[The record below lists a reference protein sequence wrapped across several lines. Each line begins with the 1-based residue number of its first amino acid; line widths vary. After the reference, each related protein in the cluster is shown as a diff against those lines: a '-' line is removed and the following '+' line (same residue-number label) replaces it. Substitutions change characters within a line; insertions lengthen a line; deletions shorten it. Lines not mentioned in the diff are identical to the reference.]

1 MADTVEPNTS
11 TQTMRCQPRQGLDA
25 TQIVFLAS
33 MGCPNEEIAAVVNC
47 SVDTLNQHYAEE
59 IDRGKM
65 NGRARL
71 RKMQWDAALRGNS
84 SVLIWLGKN
93 FLKQSDTVEI
103 SGKDGGPVQRQQ
115 VLDVARLT
123 DEELHFLKRMHERQ
137 GMLIAKDD

>member
-1 MADTVEPNTS
+1 MTDIVEPNTS
-11 TQTMRCQPRQGLDA
+11 APTMRCQPRQGLDA

-47 SVDTLNQHYAEE
+47 SVDTLNQYYAGE

-71 RKMQWDAALRGNS
+71 RKIQWDAAMRGNS
-84 SVLIWLGKN
+84 SMLIWLGKN
-93 FLKQSDTVEI
+93 LLKQSDTVEI
-103 SGKDGGPVQRQQ
+103 SGKDDGPVQRQQ